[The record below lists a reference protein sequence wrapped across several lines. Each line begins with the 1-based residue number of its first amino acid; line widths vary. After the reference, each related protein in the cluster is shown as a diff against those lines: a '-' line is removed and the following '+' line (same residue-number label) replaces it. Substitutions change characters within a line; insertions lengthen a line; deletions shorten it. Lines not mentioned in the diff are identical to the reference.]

1 MQDRG
6 DTRDPDNK
14 DLQTAANPLTPSV
27 ELERLA
33 NSSDSPL
40 VLRYLADNENT
51 PLEVLDLLSYCPH
64 AEVRAAI
71 ADNPVAS
78 LAILE
83 RLVNDEDPDVRLQ
96 IAENHNMPIVVLKKL
111 EEDENPYVSDRAE
124 RTLAKLFFDHP
135 ELMAPTICNEL
146 KPERPDTIRV
156 MVVEDNDFIRSLMIN
171 ALSNHY
177 RIRVIEDV
185 TNGALGVQKV
195 PETHPHVVLMDIQMP
210 ELNGIEATRIIKT
223 QNPDVKVI
231 MVTSCSAD
239 DDITEALQAGAD
251 GYYLKTSSLAALPTA
266 ITTVEDQGSWL
277 DPGISSTILRKVF
290 KPSSRRRV
298 SSNRANQL
306 VDRMGLGSLAEEQED
321 NDALKLLKIEI
332 DNLLAQNRVKDALA
346 VCKAAAGIAVA
357 IYGRKSPKAAAMLAQ
372 LAELHFMRED
382 YMNSEKLLLEALTCR
397 EDMLDNADQ
406 ETYELIYFLAKASE
420 GRGTRQQAEL
430 YYAWCLRIAER
441 MGDQQ
446 RCKLLRVKLKTMCD
460 GSSRDD

>member
-6 DTRDPDNK
+6 KRDPENK
-14 DLQTAANPLTPSV
+14 DLQMAANPLTPSA

-33 NSSDSPL
+33 NSSDSPI

-51 PLEVLDLLSYCPH
+51 PLEVLELLSYCPY

-71 ADNPVAS
+71 ADNPIAS

-111 EEDENPYVSDRAE
+111 EDDDNPYVSDRAE

-156 MVVEDNDFIRSLMIN
+156 LVVEDNDFIRSLMIN

-177 RIRVIEDV
+177 RIKVIEDV
-185 TNGALGVQKV
+185 ANGALGVQKV

-277 DPGISSTILRKVF
+277 DPGISSTVLRKVF
-290 KPSSRRRV
+290 KPSAKRA

-306 VDRMGLGSLAEEQED
+306 VDRMRMGGLVPEEEQED

-332 DNLLAQNRVKDALA
+332 DNLLKQNRIKDALA

-382 YMNSEKLLLEALTCR
+382 YMTSEKLFFEALSCR

-460 GSSRDD
+460 GSSRDE

>member
-1 MQDRG
+1 M
-6 DTRDPDNK
+6 
-14 DLQTAANPLTPSV
+14 AANPLTPSA

-33 NSSDSPL
+33 NSSDSPI

-51 PLEVLDLLSYCPH
+51 PLEVLDLLSYCPY

-78 LAILE
+78 LSILE

-111 EEDENPYVSDRAE
+111 EEDDNPYVSDRAE

-156 MVVEDNDFIRSLMIN
+156 LIVEDNDFIRSLMIN

-177 RIRVIEDV
+177 RIKVIEDV
-185 TNGALGVQKV
+185 ANGALGVQKV
-195 PETHPHVVLMDIQMP
+195 PQTHPHVVLMDIQMP
-210 ELNGIEATRIIKT
+210 ELNGIEATKIIKT

-251 GYYLKTSSLAALPTA
+251 GYYLKTSSLAALPAA

-277 DPGISSTILRKVF
+277 DPGISSTVLRKVF
-290 KPSSRRRV
+290 KPSTKRV
-298 SSNRANQL
+298 SSNRASQL
-306 VDRMGLGSLAEEQED
+306 VEKMRSGLVPEEQEE
-321 NDALKLLKIEI
+321 NDALKLLKVEI
-332 DNLLAQNRVKDALA
+332 DNLLSQSRIKDALA

-357 IYGRKSPKAAAMLAQ
+357 IYGRKSPKAAAILAQ

-382 YMNSEKLLLEALTCR
+382 YMNSEKRLLEALTCR

-406 ETYELIYFLAKASE
+406 ETYELIYFLAKSSE

-460 GSSRDD
+460 GSSQE